1 MNAGAV
7 VSISTTLID
16 PLVTSVVVNSTGSVL
31 PVTIPFNVAVLSVV
45 VRGVVDPAV
54 DVDGILINNFPRIY
68 GLSEVI
74 SLGFIGAPFARYASV
89 TVPVILIV
97 PADPVSLK

>member
-7 VSISTTLID
+7 VSISTTLMD
-16 PLVTSVVVNSTGSVL
+16 PLVTSVVVNSTGSEL
-31 PVTIPFNVAVLSVV
+31 PLRIPFNLAVLTVV
-45 VRGVVDPAV
+45 VKGVVDPAV

-74 SLGFIGAPFARYASV
+74 SLGFIGAPAVR
-89 TVPVILIV
+89 
-97 PADPVSLK
+97 